1 MDRLLQRLDEIAA
14 RLQDDPDAL
23 ALLALGSVGLDTDR
37 LDEHSDLDFFVIAAG
52 KGRFLEDLDWL
63 GEPLQWC
70 HRNTRDGYK
79 ALVGGVFCEFAVF
92 EQHELPGIPFAP
104 GRVVW
109 SRPGFDTG
117 LLAPTVAPRVS
128 SRQWLVDE
136 ILSCLYV
143 GLHRWARGEKLAAM
157 RMVQGEAL
165 DNLLSLHGPDD
176 LFAPTRRAEQRW
188 DLPWDRLAGGYDAT
202 PEAAREILRLLPP
215 EACAPAMVDQIEQLL
230 A

>member
-70 HRNTRDGYK
+70 HRNTPDGYK

-92 EQHELPGIPFAP
+92 EQHELPRTAFAP

-117 LLAPTVAPRVS
+117 LLAPTIERVS

-136 ILSCLYV
+136 ILSNLYV

-165 DNLLSLHGPDD
+165 DNLLSLRGSDD
-176 LFAPTRRAEQRW
+176 PFTPARRAEQRW
-188 DLPWDRLAGGYDAT
+188 DLPWDLVAGGYEAT
-202 PEAAREILRLLPP
+202 PEAARQILRLLPTD
-215 EACAPAMVDQIEQLL
+215 ACAPAIVREIQQLL